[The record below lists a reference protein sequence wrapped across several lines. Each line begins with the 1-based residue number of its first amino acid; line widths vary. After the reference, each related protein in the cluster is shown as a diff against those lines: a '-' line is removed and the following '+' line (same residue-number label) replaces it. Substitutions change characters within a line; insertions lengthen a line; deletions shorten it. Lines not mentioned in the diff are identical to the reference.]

1 MRMYD
6 IIEKKKKGEEL
17 AKEEIDFIISGF
29 CSQKIPD
36 YQIAALLMAIY
47 FKGMSLRET
56 SELTVA
62 MANSG
67 DKVSLSEIEGIKVDK
82 HSTGGVGDKTTL
94 IVAPLVAAAGVPVAK
109 MSGRS
114 LGHSGGTIDKLESID
129 GFRTNL
135 SREKFIGSVNS
146 LNIAITGQ
154 TGNLVPADKKIYA
167 LRDVTATIDSIP
179 LIASSIMSK
188 KIAGGADAI
197 ILDVKTGSG
206 AFMKQPDMALKLARV
221 MVDIGEHLERKTI
234 AVVSNMD
241 QPLGYAVGNSLEV
254 LEAIDTLKGKGP
266 KDLEEICLV
275 LGAYMLKLSGRNED
289 IDILK
294 NELQELIKNGEA
306 FEKFREMVK
315 NQEGNIEMIDN
326 PDLFK
331 KAKLKIPVIAEEDGF
346 VTSIKTDSI
355 GIASMVLGA
364 GREEKDATIELDVG
378 IIIEKK
384 IGDRVSK
391 GDVIAWMYANDEKK
405 AETAKK
411 MIAEAYS
418 IEEKE
423 PLQSQLI
430 ISIVESTAN

>member
-6 IIEKKKKGEEL
+6 IIEKKKNGEEL
-17 AKEEIDFIISGF
+17 TKEEINFVISGF
-29 CSQKIPD
+29 CSQKIVD
-36 YQIAALLMAIY
+36 YQVSALLMAIY
-47 FKGMSLRET
+47 FKGMSLGEI
-56 SELTVA
+56 SELTMA

-67 DKVSLSEIEGIKVDK
+67 DKVSLDDIKGIKVDK

-94 IVAPLVAAAGVPVAK
+94 IVAPLVAAAGVSVAK

-129 GFRTNL
+129 GFKTNL
-135 SREKFIGSVNS
+135 PREKFIESVNN

-167 LRDVTATIDSIP
+167 LRDVTATVNSIP

-197 ILDVKTGSG
+197 VLDVKTGSG
-206 AFMKQPDMALKLARV
+206 AFMKQPEMALELAKV
-221 MVDIGEHLERKTI
+221 MVDIGESLGRKTI

-254 LEAIDTLKGKGP
+254 IEAIKTLNGRGP

-275 LGAYMLKLSGRNED
+275 LGTYMLKLSGRSED
-289 IDILK
+289 FDVLK
-294 NELQELIKNGEA
+294 SELQELIRNGKA
-306 FEKFREMVK
+306 FEKFREMVI
-315 NQEGNIEMIDN
+315 NQGGNVKMIDN

-331 KAKLKIPVIAEEDGF
+331 KTKLKIPVLAEEDGF
-346 VTSIKTDSI
+346 ITSIKTDAI

-364 GREEKDATIELDVG
+364 GREEKEASIELDVG

-384 IGDRVSK
+384 IGDKVAK
-391 GDVIAWMYANDEKK
+391 GDVLAYMYANYEYK
-405 AETAKK
+405 AEAAKK
-411 MIAEAYS
+411 LISEAYS
-418 IEEKE
+418 IGKE
-423 PLQSQLI
+423 SVIPKPLI
-430 ISIVESTAN
+430 IKVV